1 VSVLS
6 LFNLIL
12 PAVCYSCKKR
22 ISIQKQSLCY
32 ECAEKLERKKEY
44 LTGEIELSEKHFDK
58 AVSLFKYDFRV
69 RNLIH
74 DFKYRGIKEIGN
86 YFSNIAIEVLKND
99 YPEFVNV
106 DFVVAVPMHKVRQRE
121 RSFNQAEYLSKRI
134 SKAFDLK
141 DCSSLAI
148 KNFQTEKQVFKD
160 LDKRLSTKSTT
171 PIYKVKDKDHFIGKK
186 VLVIDDVFTS
196 GATANEFSKVLK
208 ENGVK
213 KIYVFTI
220 ASGNVKPMNYIK
232 LRKKIKDYTM
242 RELPR

>member
-1 VSVLS
+1 
-6 LFNLIL
+6 
-12 PAVCYSCKKR
+12 
-22 ISIQKQSLCY
+22 
-32 ECAEKLERKKEY
+32 LERKKEF
-44 LTGEIELSEKHFDK
+44 LTSEIELNEKHFDM

-86 YFSNIAIEVLKND
+86 YFSNIAIEVLKKD
-99 YPEFVNV
+99 YLEFINV

-141 DCSSLAI
+141 DCSSLVK

-160 LDKRLSTKSTT
+160 LDKRLKKKSSA
-171 PIYKVKDKDHFIGKK
+171 PIYKVKDKEYFADKT

-196 GATANEFSKVLK
+196 GATANEFSKILK

-220 ASGNVKPMNYIK
+220 ASGNIKPMNYFS

>member
-1 VSVLS
+1 MSVLS
-6 LFNLIL
+6 IFNLIL
-12 PAVCYSCKKR
+12 PAVCYSCRKR

-44 LTGEIELSEKHFDK
+44 ITGEIELGEKYFDK
-58 AVSLFKYDFRV
+58 AISLFKYDFRV

-86 YFSNIAIEVLKND
+86 YFADIAIEVLKKD
-99 YPEFVNV
+99 YLEFINI

-134 SKAFDLK
+134 SKALDLE
-141 DCSSLAI
+141 DCSSLVI

-160 LDKRLSTKSTT
+160 LDKRLNAKSSA
-171 PIYKVKDKDHFIGKK
+171 PIYKVKEKEYFTGKT
-186 VLVIDDVFTS
+186 VLIIDDVFTS
-196 GATANEFSKVLK
+196 GATANELSKVLK

-220 ASGNVKPMNYIK
+220 ASGNIKPMNYFS

-242 RELPR
+242 RELLR